1 MAHKLSF
8 LLVSLVFTVACG
20 DSGGSGGSDGG
31 GGGNGVPSVTVMG
44 DVIVTGSAVAAGTFT
59 RPSFSTQPSCEIWA
73 SEGAGGQDQDPAGTF
88 RVPAPFLGE
97 PLEPSGEVYN
107 STVRIEFDYAGP
119 GTYVNDGEVTQI
131 FGKIVIG
138 NLNSSPQYFP
148 EDGIATVTVNAD
160 GSGTFVFE
168 DIPEVVEG
176 FLTISGTV
184 VWTCTATGPPAPA
197 E

>member
-1 MAHKLSF
+1 MTRKLSF
-8 LLVSLVFTVACG
+8 LLVLLVLTVACG
-20 DSGGSGGSDGG
+20 DSGGSDGGGG

-44 DVIVTGSAVAAGTFT
+44 DVIVTGSALAAGMFT
-59 RPSFSTQPSCEIWA
+59 RPSFSSQPSCEIWA
-73 SEGAGGQDQDPAGTF
+73 SEGAGGQDQDPPGTF

-97 PLEPSGEVYN
+97 PLEPSGDVYN

-119 GTYVNDGEVTQI
+119 GTYENNGEVTQI

-138 NLNSSPQYFP
+138 NLNNSPEYYP

-176 FLTISGTV
+176 ILTISGTV
-184 VWTCTATGPPAPA
+184 VWTCTATEAPAPA